1 MIEDLTDIL
10 INADDRHHFDA
21 LEIDWRATLRKPGE
35 FAPIT
40 VSVQGHPVGNKLS
53 YKVAEDF
60 VRFLEAR
67 RFPVS
72 RT

>member
-1 MIEDLTDIL
+1 MIEHLTDIL
-10 INADDRHHFDA
+10 IDAGDRNRLDA
-21 LEIDWRATLRKPGE
+21 LEIEWRATLRRPGE

-40 VSVQGHPVGNKLS
+40 VAVVGHPVGDKLS

-60 VRFLEAR
+60 VRYLEAR
-67 RFPVS
+67 RFPVT